1 MSAHSVSVSLPRT
14 YRRRQLFEA
23 IVESRKRYLNAD
35 PTRSAAKR
43 DYDALKDA
51 AKEFIP
57 FGASMLHVD
66 ESAQSWEIRHQRQSV
81 PGPHTDTTIA
91 VFRHGTS

>member
-1 MSAHSVSVSLPRT
+1 MSAHSVQVSLPRL
-14 YRRRQLFEA
+14 YRRRQLFAA
-23 IVESRKRYLNAD
+23 IVESRKRYLNSD
-35 PTRSAAKR
+35 PSWSAAKR

-57 FGASMLHVD
+57 FGKSMIHTD
-66 ESAQSWEIRHQRQSV
+66 ESSQAWEIRHQRQSV

-91 VFRHGTS
+91 VFRHS